1 MDVKQNPVMPDYQKI
16 LDNMRNSVRRKNDDG
31 YYKRLQS
38 YNAAKFE
45 TELSR
50 STLAEFGER
59 YVRNHKTNLL
69 TSKDAVISLIQETL
83 QNRQGFYFS
92 GIPGSGKTHI
102 LLEFY
107 RQILRKEALDVQATV
122 DYPCYYPAWIRKTC
136 KYYYSS
142 WISDLIRN
150 HEKPSVAK
158 YNLIDDLFVEEWTNY
173 TLSGWNAYVEEIN
186 RRDYVMI
193 FTSNIQLKDLKDMPQ
208 YSRII
213 SRIAGNCRNYELP
226 TKDRRLL
233 K

>member
-1 MDVKQNPVMPDYQKI
+1 MPDYRKI
-16 LDNMRNSVRRKNDDG
+16 LDNMRHSVRQKNDE
-31 YYKRLQS
+31 YYKKLQS
-38 YNAAKFE
+38 YNTARLEA
-45 TELSR
+45 ELKR
-50 STLAEFGER
+50 TALIEFGER
-59 YVRNHKTNLL
+59 YVNRHKSDFL
-69 TSKDAVISLIQETL
+69 TSRDAVFSLIRETL

-107 RQILRKEALDVQATV
+107 RQILRKEAEDVQATD

-150 HEKPSVAK
+150 HEKPMVAK

-173 TLSGWNAYVEEIN
+173 TIAGWNAYIEEIN
-186 RRDYVMI
+186 RRDCVMI
-193 FTSNIQLKDLKDMPQ
+193 ISSNIQLKDLKDMPQ
-208 YSRII
+208 YGRII

-226 TKDRRLL
+226 TKDRRVS

>member
-16 LDNMRNSVRRKNDDG
+16 LDNMRKSVRQNRNSD
-31 YYKRLQS
+31 YVKRMQD
-38 YNAAKFE
+38 YQAERFKQ
-45 TELSR
+45 ELLR
-50 STLAEFGER
+50 SAQTEFGEH
-59 YVRNHKTNLL
+59 YTKSHDPELI
-69 TSKDAVISLIQETL
+69 TSKESVFPLIRETL

-107 RQILRKEALDVQATV
+107 RQILRKEAEDVQATV

-150 HEKPSVAK
+150 HEKPTVAK
-158 YNLIDDLFVEEWTNY
+158 FNLIDDLFVEEWTNY
-173 TLSGWNAYVEEIN
+173 TLSGWNAYIEEIN